1 MNKIVAFSSE
11 SERTV
16 NIEQLSKGE
25 YFKVVGGQ
33 TVYVMG
39 EYNRFAKKYQFSKH
53 SDISFCGGKKKGTKV
68 LIGFTF

>member
-1 MNKIVAFSSE
+1 MKKIKAFSSQ
-11 SERTV
+11 SEMTV

-25 YFKVVGGQ
+25 YFKIDGKQ

-39 EYNRFAKKYQFSKH
+39 EYNRFAKKYQYSKH

-68 LIGFTF
+68 VIGFTF